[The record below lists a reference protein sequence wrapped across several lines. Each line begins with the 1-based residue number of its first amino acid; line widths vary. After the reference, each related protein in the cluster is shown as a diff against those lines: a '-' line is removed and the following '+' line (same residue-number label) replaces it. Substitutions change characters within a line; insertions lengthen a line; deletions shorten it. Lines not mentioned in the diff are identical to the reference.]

1 MILCSCFNDLSNNW
15 DPLNDVKE
23 PTVEYLTWTADMCTG
38 TKKKG
43 PSPKKKKTKAGGKLV
58 GREKNGKKSSSLS
71 EEERA
76 GLKKRMASRINML
89 KQSNVKQSNVQQ
101 SNVKIVVV
109 RVAGG
114 DVSDDE
120 AAAPADED
128 GVVDKNRRKQKQRNL
143 AKKIRASAAA
153 RDDSVKRTVLPQPP
167 PTERKTLHDKLW
179 NGINEKKAAGCKR
192 VPVRAAGG
200 GVSDDEA
207 ATPTIF
213 VRGLCSETVAVQM
226 PPSARSTTVADLKKV
241 IREKTNVPAELQSL
255 FFAGKFATLEDD
267 QLLAECNIGSGSTLT
282 SALLALTDGLRGGMG
297 CGPSK
302 PRGDDES
309 AYREEVT
316 VVEAGHGTST
326 AEQGLV
332 SGSTVGGSKKMS
344 AKVVAAIATIKTHIV
359 ELQADVDTHGSVPSP
374 ELSAVAARQAADA
387 VGSTLC
393 VIKSL
398 EQQLAEAT
406 GKVGSWRDEYK
417 DPILKPLE
425 RDLAAAETTLKAAVE
440 VCATKW
446 NLAIEAPFQAA
457 VDNQATFAA
466 LPMSVPEKQG
476 GAGSDASHATM
487 IGVIGSLYLLK
498 GETAAA
504 PVPPAWMFAA
514 FARKRVAEST
524 ALVKMILRDVDLY
537 NNALSVQIELP
548 DGAAVVAKLAEAT
561 SDDAIRHQA
570 VAGGSASSTGTV
582 TEAWIKQTAAAA
594 SASAA
599 APDFPLDSLAYVAHA
614 RLAAGPVSIK
624 LYEVVSELL
633 HAAHSIVGAEC
644 VPGMVKGAPRIVF
657 KSMTKYGGNTSK
669 CHDLARATVSVRTLA
684 DVVVVVL
691 AVLACPLI
699 VVIRIKNRMDPAY
712 DALPI
717 GGYRD
722 VQFQC
727 LLQDSAGKWFY
738 AELQINLVA
747 MIAIK
752 EGGGHHA
759 FDQARLID
767 AFSERTLR
775 YNGKPSEVVFGM
787 VRSGVLLALDLT
799 NNVLDESQAAAL
811 QGALESAECRIRSL
825 VLTNCHADPAFG
837 KTLAGMLASGRLK
850 LTVLKSVHFSQN
862 TCSFM
867 FLYLVFFG
875 LFFFC
880 VFIMRR
886 I

>member
-43 PSPKKKKTKAGGKLV
+43 PSPKKKKTKVGGKLV

-76 GLKKRMASRINML
+76 GLKKRMANRINML
-89 KQSNVKQSNVQQ
+89 KQSNVQQSNVKL

-114 DVSDDE
+114 GVSDDD

-128 GVVDKNRRKQKQRNL
+128 GVVDKYRRKQKQRNL
-143 AKKIRASAAA
+143 TKKTRASAA

-167 PTERKTLHDKLW
+167 PTERKTLDDKLW
-179 NGINEKKAAGCKR
+179 NGINEKKAAGFKR

-226 PPSARSTTVADLKKV
+226 PPSARSTTVADLKKA

-267 QLLAECNIGSGSTLT
+267 QLLAECNIGCGSTLT
-282 SALLALTDGLRGGMG
+282 SVLADGLRGGMG

-302 PRGDDES
+302 PKGDDGS

-316 VVEAGHGTST
+316 VFEAGHGTST

-332 SGSTVGGSKKMS
+332 TGSTVGGSKKMS

-398 EQQLAEAT
+398 EQQLAEAND
-406 GKVGSWRDEYK
+406 KVGDWGAAYK

-476 GAGSDASHATM
+476 AGSDATM

-498 GETAAA
+498 GETAA
-504 PVPPAWMFAA
+504 VPAWMFAA

-561 SDDAIRHQA
+561 SDDAILHQA

-599 APDFPLDSLAYVAHA
+599 APDLPLDSLAYVAHA

-752 EGGGHHA
+752 AGGGGEGGGGHHA

-787 VRSGVLLALDLT
+787 VRSGVLLALDLS
-799 NNVLDESQAAAL
+799 NNKLDESQAAAL

-825 VLTNCHADPAFG
+825 VLDDCEAGPAFG
-837 KTLAGMLASGRLK
+837 KCLAGMLASGRLK
-850 LTVLKSVHFSQN
+850 LTVLKSVHFLSEQ
-862 TCSFM
+862 TLFDCLLFG
-867 FLYLVFFG
+867 FLWT
-875 LFFFC
+875 FFFFSM
-880 VFIMRR
+880 FIMQR

>member
-1 MILCSCFNDLSNNW
+1 MILSSCFNDLSNNW

-43 PSPKKKKTKAGGKLV
+43 PSPKKKKTKVGGKLV

-89 KQSNVKQSNVQQ
+89 KQSTVKQSNVKQ

-114 DVSDDE
+114 GVSDDD

-128 GVVDKNRRKQKQRNL
+128 GAEHKQKNL
-143 AKKIRASAAA
+143 TKK
-153 RDDSVKRTVLPQPP
+153 
-167 PTERKTLHDKLW
+167 
-179 NGINEKKAAGCKR
+179 KK
-192 VPVRAAGG
+192 
-200 GVSDDEA
+200 
-207 ATPTIF
+207 
-213 VRGLCSETVAVQM
+213 
-226 PPSARSTTVADLKKV
+226 
-241 IREKTNVPAELQSL
+241 REKQKS
-255 FFAGKFATLEDD
+255 
-267 QLLAECNIGSGSTLT
+267 
-282 SALLALTDGLRGGMG
+282 
-297 CGPSK
+297 
-302 PRGDDES
+302 
-309 AYREEVT
+309 
-316 VVEAGHGTST
+316 
-326 AEQGLV
+326 
-332 SGSTVGGSKKMS
+332 GSKKMS

-359 ELQADVDTHGSVPSP
+359 ELQAEVDTHGPVPSP

-398 EQQLAEAT
+398 EQQLAEANE
-406 GKVGSWRDEYK
+406 KVGGWGAVHN

-446 NLAIEAPFQAA
+446 NLEIEAPFQAA

-476 GAGSDASHATM
+476 AGSDATM

-498 GETAAA
+498 GETYGCLSCFRKT
-504 PVPPAWMFAA
+504 VPPAWMFAA

-594 SASAA
+594 SASAT
-599 APDFPLDSLAYVAHA
+599 APDLPLDSLAYVAHA

-752 EGGGHHA
+752 EGGGEGGGGHHA

-799 NNVLDESQAAAL
+799 NNVLGKSQAAAL
-811 QGALESAECRIRSL
+811 QGALQSAECRIRSL
-825 VLTNCHADPAFG
+825 VLTYCEAGPAFG
-837 KTLAGMLASGRLK
+837 KALAGMLASGHLK
-850 LTVLKSVHFSQN
+850 LTVLKSVHFLSEQTLFYVSLFGFLWTFFYFHFLCLSCN
-862 TCSFM
+862 VVDKMNLEFMLTCNC
-867 FLYLVFFG
+867 FLQSWRQPARSRSDQG
-875 LFFFC
+875 AQ
-880 VFIMRR
+880 
-886 I
+886 